1 MARWK
6 RIGVTVVARIGKT
19 HLTYAQGASAEM
31 VAAGTMAANGL
42 GLQMS
47 TVRNMAL
54 AVALT
59 LPSAIT
65 LAGVSSSSCDTFSE
79 MMDATRA
86 RSPVRATASQAISI
100 VTKRIRDND
109 DFGKPR
115 PPTHTPTQTMSVI
128 YNNQLSKGLH
138 WPFASFA

>member
-1 MARWK
+1 MAGWK
-6 RIGVTVVARIGKT
+6 RIVVTVVARIGKT

-31 VAAGTMAANGL
+31 VAAGTMAANDL

-59 LPSAIT
+59 LPAAIT

-79 MMDATRA
+79 MMDATGA
-86 RSPVRATASQAISI
+86 HSPVRATAFQEISI
-100 VTKRIRDND
+100 VTTRIRDSD

-115 PPTHTPTQTMSVI
+115 PPTHTPTQIMSLS
-128 YNNQLSKGLH
+128 YNDQLSKGLH
-138 WPFASFA
+138 WPFASLS